1 MTLKQLQYMVTVAE
15 EGNITSAARKLYIA
29 QPSLTSA
36 IHELENELNIS
47 IFQRSNKGIKLTA
60 EGEEFL
66 GYARQVLEQTTL
78 IQERYT
84 GKQAGKLK
92 FFVSSQHYSFAV
104 EAFVE
109 LLKRKDADKY
119 EFHMRE
125 TQTFNI
131 IDDVAHLRSEIG
143 ILYLNKFNEEV
154 IRKTLK
160 DNNLSFTPLFKA
172 EPHVFIGKNSP
183 LAKKRIL
190 TLEDL
195 KPYPRL
201 SYEQG
206 SHNSFYFSEEILSTV
221 ECDKELVVLDRAT
234 LFNLL
239 VGLNGYTICSGV
251 INEELNGPHIIAKK
265 LKVDDYMQIGYI
277 IPNSIRPSHLTLEY
291 IDILSSLTGS
301 GRRKL

>member
-84 GKQAGKLK
+84 GKQAGKLR

-183 LAKKRIL
+183 LAKKRVL

-301 GRRKL
+301 GRRKP